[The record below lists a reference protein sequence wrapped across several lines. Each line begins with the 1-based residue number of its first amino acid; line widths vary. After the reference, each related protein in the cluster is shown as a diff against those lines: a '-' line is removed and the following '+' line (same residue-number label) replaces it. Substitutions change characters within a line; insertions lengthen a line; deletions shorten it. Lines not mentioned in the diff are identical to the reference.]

1 MATQRKSLVYLDDVV
16 QRALKDV
23 LIPILGFRDTSKDL
37 GQYTDEIEYLRK
49 DVSALQVK
57 DKGKI
62 YIQTDVSQPI
72 NISLPRNSYKYDTQ
86 MAIEDIKVYVE
97 FKLISDPIKGSGSVL
112 AAEIVIP
119 GGIINDRDIESYCSF
134 CNEEA
139 YRILKNAYV
148 KIISN
153 PDKSPSTVAQLYFP
167 QVNID
172 NKNLYSRAIV
182 TVYSQHRDVE
192 KVDSWD
198 GVIGNEENSS
208 ILSEHEVTLG
218 AVPYFSDVPDKDKLV
233 RSNTVEHVE
242 FVTAPTMNYL
252 SEAKVTDPT
261 TGYWECESESDN
273 IGGTLRFTD
282 ANQVQSRKDILLD
295 VFGTDWSNVDVVF
308 DDRLEDISGA
318 FQGIGLTVAPR
329 SISGKSVKRAD
340 SLFKDTRIT
349 HIPNQDLLLKGMPL
363 LENINRLFENA
374 PLRDAL
380 EETLLDSNLRLRTMH
395 YAFRNTQISNT
406 YEFWN
411 MTHTYVPERD
421 ASISSLLS
429 NPTEV
434 TIRMDGIG
442 CFEGVT
448 TLPTSLVIPE
458 AWKSDVKTREFLS
471 VDEFLVKRNDILSQY
486 NYDLSEITIK
496 ISEENASLAGL
507 FAETALRKTPKSIE
521 AVGATSVDRMFF
533 GCVNLVTVLSSSIA
547 KLTGVTSASSFL
559 SNCSSLTTLPQDI
572 FEPLKQCADYSDA
585 LSGLINM
592 TGPTPTVGGH
602 QLWELAG
609 QEGYP
614 VDITGYGCFS
624 GSSFDNIA
632 DVPSAWGGTGA

>member
-1 MATQRKSLVYLDDVV
+1 MAAKRKSLVYLDDVV

-23 LIPILGFRDTSKDL
+23 LIPVLGFRDTSKDL
-37 GQYTDEIEYLRK
+37 GEYTNEIEFLRK
-49 DVSALQVK
+49 DVTALQIP
-57 DKGKI
+57 DKGKF
-62 YIQTDVSQPI
+62 YIQDDVSKPI
-72 NISLPRNSYKYDTQ
+72 NISLPSNSYKYKDRSSF
-86 MAIEDIKVYVE
+86 EDIKVYTE
-97 FKLISDPIKGSGSVL
+97 FKLISDTTDGVGKILGV
-112 AAEIVIP
+112 EIVIP
-119 GGIINDRDIESYCSF
+119 GGMTSDREIVSYCSF
-134 CNEEA
+134 CNEDA
-139 YRILKNAYV
+139 LRILKNAYV
-148 KIISN
+148 KVMTD
-153 PDKSPSTVAQLYFP
+153 PQKSPSTIAQLYFP
-167 QVNID
+167 QVNVD
-172 NKNLYSRAIV
+172 SKNLFSRGVV
-182 TVYSQHRDVE
+182 TVYSEHRDVE

-198 GVIGNEENSS
+198 GVIGNEEGVT
-208 ILSEHEVTLG
+208 ILSEHEVRLG
-218 AVPYFSDVPDKDKLV
+218 ATPYFTDVPDKDKLV
-233 RSNTVEHVE
+233 RSNTVKNVE

-252 SEAKVTDPT
+252 SEAKATDPT
-261 TGYWECESESDN
+261 TGYWECESENDN

-282 ANQVQSRKDILLD
+282 VEQVQSRKDILID
-295 VFGTDWSNVDVVF
+295 VFGTDWSNVDVIF

-318 FQGIGLTVAPR
+318 FQGMGLTVAPR
-329 SISGKSVKRAD
+329 SVSGKSIKRAD
-340 SLFKDTRIT
+340 SLFKNTRIT

-395 YAFRNTQISNT
+395 YAFRNTQITNT

-421 ASISSLLS
+421 SALSSLLS
-429 NPTEV
+429 NPSEV

-448 TLPTSLVIPE
+448 TLPSSVVVPE

-471 VDEFLVKRNDILSQY
+471 VDEFLVKRDDILSQY

-507 FAETALRKTPKSIE
+507 FSDTLIRKTPKSIE
-521 AVGATSVDRMFF
+521 AVGATSIERLYS

-547 KLTGVTSASSFL
+547 KLTGVTSARSFL
-559 SNCSSLTTLPQDI
+559 ANCSSLTTLPQDI

-609 QEGYP
+609 KEGYP
-614 VDITGYGCFS
+614 TNITGYGCFT
-624 GSSFDNIA
+624 GSSFDNIN